1 MNKEQIENVIKDLE
15 KRGHKVNYKTSTND
29 SMSFCCNEHVFVVI
43 DYEGIRPVVGVGI
56 HLGIYSTFNQHSVD
70 WLNSITD
77 HWKIYKHCISFSS
90 VVESEEELEKLLL
103 HCIEYF

>member
-15 KRGHKVNYKTSTND
+15 KRKYEVVPKTYAGNSV
-29 SMSFCCNEHVFVVI
+29 SFYCNNHAVTI
-43 DYEGIRPVVGVGI
+43 DYNDAKLVVGVGI
-56 HLGIYSTFNQHSVD
+56 RLGVYSTFNQKDVD

-77 HWKIYKHCISFSS
+77 SWEIYKYCISFSS
-90 VVESEEELEKLLL
+90 TVESEEELEKLLV